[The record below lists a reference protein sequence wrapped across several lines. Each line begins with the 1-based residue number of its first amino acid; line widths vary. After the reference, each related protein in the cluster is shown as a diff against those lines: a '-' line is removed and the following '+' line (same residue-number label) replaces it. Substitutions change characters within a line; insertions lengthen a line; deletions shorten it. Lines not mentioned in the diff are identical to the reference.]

1 MATSEVLLNVVFY
14 LVAAAALGGGI
25 AVALSRN
32 IVRSAFA
39 LLTVLFAVAAVYA
52 LARADFI
59 VAAQILIYVGG
70 ILVLII
76 FAIMLT
82 HRITDVKLSNE
93 SSPGPVSVTACLSL
107 FVLIVTAFVY
117 GMTWKQE
124 VRGEKERIAEFA
136 PAGRSPFLGELSMW
150 QGGGRTR
157 IPLGGT
163 ALDGFTRLQV
173 KSRATVPQTIRAQ
186 FAISKLQKPQSP
198 PAAVEWEDLPPTKLI
213 RFTQAPDGTWAA
225 WTDYERLD
233 EGQYRWRVRVDDD
246 GLESPWIEYGADK
259 TAADFKSEKGLTRS
273 LGRAFMGPYLL
284 AFEVVS
290 VLLLAALVGAAFLA
304 RKEVRE

>member
-1 MATSEVLLNVVFY
+1 MATSELLINVVFY
-14 LVAAAALGGGI
+14 AVAAAAIGGGV
-25 AVALSRN
+25 AVALSKN

-39 LLTVLFAVAAVYA
+39 LLTVLFSVAAMYA

-82 HRITDVKLSNE
+82 HKITDVKLSNE
-93 SSPGPVSVTACLSL
+93 SSPGPVSITACLSL
-107 FVLIVTAFVY
+107 FVLIVTAFVVGY
-117 GMTWKQE
+117 PWNRE
-124 VRGEKERIAEFA
+124 PAVIRGADFGA
-136 PAGRSPFLGELSMW
+136 AGPSPVYGELSMW

-157 IPLGGT
+157 VEPGGT
-163 ALDGFTRLQV
+163 TLDGFVRVQV
-173 KSRATVPQTIRAQ
+173 RSRSDAAKSLRAQ
-186 FAISKLQKPQSP
+186 FALSKQK
-198 PAAVEWEDLPPTKLI
+198 K
-213 RFTQAPDGTWAA
+213 DGTWEELEPPKPVKFAA
-225 WTDYERLD
+225 DAQGQAVAWADFERLE
-233 EGQYRWRVRVDDD
+233 EGKYRWKARLDQEGAETPWVEFNPAKDAVD
-246 GLESPWIEYGADK
+246 
-259 TAADFKSEKGLTRS
+259 FVSEKGLTRAI
-273 LGRAFMGPYLL
+273 GRGFMGPYLL

>member
-1 MATSEVLLNVVFY
+1 MPVSEILLNVVFY
-14 LVAAAALGGGI
+14 AVAAAAVGGGI

-39 LLTVLFAVAAVYA
+39 LLTVLFGVAAIYA

-82 HRITDVKLSNE
+82 HKITDVKISNE
-93 SSPGPVSVTACLSL
+93 SSPSPVSVMACLCL
-107 FVLIVTAFVY
+107 FVLLVTAFVH
-117 GMTWKQE
+117 GFSWKRDGPPQS
-124 VRGEKERIAEFA
+124 REFA
-136 PAGRSPFLGELSMW
+136 VPGRSPVRTELSMW

-157 IPLGGT
+157 VVPGGT
-163 ALDGFTRLQV
+163 VLDGFVQV
-173 KSRATVPQTIRAQ
+173 RIRTASDLPSTTRAQ
-186 FAISKLQKPQSP
+186 FGILKQK
-198 PAAVEWEDLPPTKLI
+198 K
-213 RFTQAPDGTWAA
+213 DGTWEEVPPPKPVKFAKEEDGA
-225 WTDYERLD
+225 SVAGYDFDRLA
-233 EGQYRWRVRVDDD
+233 EGKYRWRARLDDEM
-246 GLESPWIEYGADK
+246 GASPWVEFQDEKSGAD
-259 TAADFKSEKGLTRS
+259 FISEKGLTRA
-273 LGRAFMGPYLL
+273 LGRGFMGPYLL

>member
-1 MATSEVLLNVVFY
+1 MATSELLVNIVFY
-14 LVAAAALGGGI
+14 IVAAAAVGGGV

-39 LLTVLFAVAAVYA
+39 LLTVLFSVAAMYA

-82 HRITDVKLSNE
+82 HKITDVKLSNE
-93 SSPGPVSVTACLSL
+93 SSPGPVSITACLSV
-107 FVLIVTAFVY
+107 FVLLVTAFVY
-117 GMTWKQE
+117 KFSWYPE
-124 VRGEKERIAEFA
+124 PAVIRGADFSA
-136 PAGRSPFLGELSMW
+136 QGASPVTGVLTMW

-157 IPLGGT
+157 VEPGGT
-163 ALDGFTRLQV
+163 SLDGYLRVQV
-173 KSRATVPQTIRAQ
+173 KSRSDVAKSLRAQ
-186 FAISKLQKPQSP
+186 FALSKRK
-198 PAAVEWEDLPPTKLI
+198 K
-213 RFTQAPDGTWAA
+213 DGTWEELAGPKPVKFADDAEGQAVA
-225 WTDYERLD
+225 WHEFERLE
-233 EGQYRWRVRVDDD
+233 EGKYRWKARLVQE
-246 GLESPWIEYGADK
+246 GSETPWVEYG
-259 TAADFKSEKGLTRS
+259 TAKDSPDFVSEKGLTRS
-273 LGRAFMGPYLL
+273 IGRAFMGPYLL

>member
-1 MATSEVLLNVVFY
+1 MPASELLLNLVFY
-14 LVAAAALGGGI
+14 VLAAAALGGGA
-25 AVALSRN
+25 AVALSKN

-39 LLTVLFAVAAVYA
+39 LLTVLFSVAGLYA
-52 LARADFI
+52 LMRADFI

-93 SSPGPVSVTACLSL
+93 SSPGPVSATACGFL
-107 FVLIVTAFVY
+107 FFLIVMSFVV
-117 GMTWKQE
+117 GFRWDRAGE
-124 VRGEKERIAEFA
+124 VRTVEFA
-136 PAGRSPFLGELSMW
+136 LAGRPGIPAELAMW
-150 QGGGRTR
+150 QGDGRTGVK
-157 IPLGGT
+157 PGGIV
-163 ALDGFTRLQV
+163 LDGFVRLEVRTRAPLGPGA
-173 KSRATVPQTIRAQ
+173 RAS
-186 FAISKLQKPQSP
+186 FLLSKLDPKEKDETKAWKDEPGGKP
-198 PAAVEWEDLPPTKLI
+198 V
-213 RFTQAPDGTWAA
+213 RFSRRPDGVAVATG
-225 WTDYERLD
+225 DFERLA
-233 EGQYRWRVRVDDD
+233 EASYRWRLRLEGEEGETAWVGFSEGKAVD
-246 GLESPWIEYGADK
+246 
-259 TAADFKSEKGLTRS
+259 FVSEKGLTKA

>member
-1 MATSEVLLNVVFY
+1 MATSEILINLVYYV
-14 LVAAAALGGGI
+14 VAAAALGGGV
-25 AVALSRN
+25 AVAVSKN

-39 LLTVLFAVAAVYA
+39 LLTVLFSVAGVYA

-82 HRITDVKLSNE
+82 HKITDVKLSNE
-93 SSPGPVSVTACLSL
+93 SSPGPVSVTACLSV

-117 GMTWKQE
+117 GYSWKRE
-124 VRGEKERIAEFA
+124 AAPVRGSSDFA
-136 PAGRSPFLGELSMW
+136 LEGRPPVRADLSMW
-150 QGGGRTR
+150 QGGGLT
-157 IPLGGT
+157 GVEFDGKV
-163 ALDGFTRLQV
+163 LDGFVRLKV
-173 KSRATVPQTIRAQ
+173 KTSSSVKETVRAQ
-186 FAISKLQKPQSP
+186 FALSRVKKGGG
-198 PAAVEWEDLPPTKLI
+198 WEDLPPSKP
-213 RFTQAPDGTWAA
+213 APFATEGGAAVA
-225 WTDYERLD
+225 WTEFERLEEGKYEWKARLVD
-233 EGQYRWRVRVDDD
+233 EGV
-246 GLESPWIEYGADK
+246 ESPWVEFAQGQLP
-259 TAADFKSEKGLTRS
+259 DFTSEKGLTKAI
-273 LGRAFMGPYLL
+273 GRAFMGPYLL

>member
-1 MATSEVLLNVVFY
+1 MAVSEILLNVVY
-14 LVAAAALGGGI
+14 YVVAAAALGGGL

-39 LLTVLFAVAAVYA
+39 LLTVLFAVAALYA
-52 LARADFI
+52 LVRADFI

-82 HRITDVKLSNE
+82 HKITDVKLSNE
-93 SSPGPVSVTACLSL
+93 SSPGPVSVTACVSV
-107 FVLIVTAFVY
+107 FVLIVTGFVY
-117 GMTWKQE
+117 GYTWRTGPKVLRKADVASPGQPP
-124 VRGEKERIAEFA
+124 V
-136 PAGRSPFLGELSMW
+136 PAELSMW
-150 QGGGRTR
+150 QGSGRTAVE
-157 IPLGGT
+157 PGGT
-163 ALDGFTRLQV
+163 ILDGFVQLRLKAPAPPSGQ
-173 KSRATVPQTIRAQ
+173 ARAQ
-186 FAISKLQKPQSP
+186 FGLLKLKK
-198 PAAVEWEDLPPTKLI
+198 AGEWEALPPPKPVT
-213 RFTQAPDGTWAA
+213 FAPGADGAVA
-225 WTDYERLD
+225 NFDFDRLP
-233 EGQYRWRVRVDDD
+233 EGKYRWRVRLDVEGGD
-246 GLESPWIEYGADK
+246 SPWVEYGVDK
-259 TAADFKSEKGLTRS
+259 DVPDFTSEKGLTRA

>member
-1 MATSEVLLNVVFY
+1 MATSELLLNVVFY
-14 LVAAAALGGGI
+14 LVAAAALVGGA
-25 AVALSRN
+25 AVAVSRN

-93 SSPGPVSVTACLSL
+93 SSPSPVSVTACLSL

-117 GMTWKQE
+117 GWTWKQE
-124 VRGEKERIAEFA
+124 VRGERERISEFA
-136 PAGRSPFLGELSMW
+136 PAGRTPFVGELSMW

-157 IPLGGT
+157 LPSGGT
-163 ALDGFTRLQV
+163 ALDGFLRLQV
-173 KSRATVPQTIRAQ
+173 KSRASVPQTIRAQ
-186 FAISKLQKPQSP
+186 FAVSKLKKPG
-198 PAAVEWEDLPPTKLI
+198 EWEDLPPTKLI
-213 RFTQAPDGTWAA
+213 RFAEEPDGTWAA
-225 WTDYERLD
+225 WTDYERLA
-233 EGQYRWRVRVDDD
+233 EGPYRWRARVDDD
-246 GLESPWIEYGADK
+246 GVESPWIEYGADK
-259 TAADFKSEKGLTRS
+259 PAADFRAEKGLTRS

>member
-1 MATSEVLLNVVFY
+1 MSELIVNAIFY
-14 LVAAAALGGGI
+14 LVAAAAVGGGI

-39 LLTVLFAVAAVYA
+39 LLTVLFSVAAMYA

-82 HRITDVKLSNE
+82 HKITDVKLSNE
-93 SSPGPVSVTACLSL
+93 SSPGPVSIAACLSV

-117 GMTWKQE
+117 GFTWHRE
-124 VRGEKERIAEFA
+124 PAVMRGADFA
-136 PAGRSPFLGELSMW
+136 APGASPVFGELTMW

-157 IPLGGT
+157 LEPGGT
-163 ALDGFTRLQV
+163 SLDGYVRVQV
-173 KSRATVPQTIRAQ
+173 RSRSDVATSLRAQ
-186 FAISKLQKPQSP
+186 FALSKQKKDGT
-198 PAAVEWEDLPPTKLI
+198 WEDLP
-213 RFTQAPDGTWAA
+213 APKPVKFAEDDQGRAAA
-225 WTDYERLD
+225 WMDFERLE
-233 EGQYRWRVRVDDD
+233 EGKYRWKARLDQE
-246 GLESPWIEYGADK
+246 GFETPWVEFG
-259 TAADFKSEKGLTRS
+259 TSRETADFVSEKGLTRA

>member
-1 MATSEVLLNVVFY
+1 MAVSEVLLNLVFY
-14 LVAAAALGGGI
+14 VVAAAALGGGL

-82 HRITDVKLSNE
+82 HKITDVKLSNE

-117 GMTWKQE
+117 GYSWK
-124 VRGEKERIAEFA
+124 RGAGAPRPADFAIGGRAPMRAELA
-136 PAGRSPFLGELSMW
+136 MW
-150 QGGGRTR
+150 QGGGRTG
-157 IPLGGT
+157 IAPGGT
-163 ALDGFTRLQV
+163 ILDGFARLQV
-173 KSRATVPQTIRAQ
+173 RTVSTVEETVRAQ
-186 FAISKLQKPQSP
+186 FALSKRKKSG
-198 PAAVEWEDLPPTKLI
+198 EWEELAPAKPV
-213 RFTQAPDGTWAA
+213 RFDREDRESVASTECD
-225 WTDYERLD
+225 RLE
-233 EGQYRWRVRVDDD
+233 EGAYRWRVRLVEGEVDT
-246 GLESPWIEYGADK
+246 PWVEFSRSK
-259 TAADFKSEKGLTRS
+259 TEPDFVSEKGLTRAI
-273 LGRAFMGPYLL
+273 GRAFMGPYLL